1 MDGKGKSWLQIPM
14 RVNTVVV
21 NSKESSMHKR
31 LELRNTRG
39 RSLYTCII
47 FQIRSVILQSS
58 AWQWFWIKLCPG
70 YYLKLLRL
78 YGNVAGIYHP
88 IKPNIRPV
96 YHCIESQLG
105 TLRKGAVGAWHVA
118 CGWVIYVCDIHLH
131 LNYIQVLNMTTQDL
145 KRVTV
150 SFILYQLSS
159 MTLRV

>member
-58 AWQWFWIKLCPG
+58 A
-70 YYLKLLRL
+70 
-78 YGNVAGIYHP
+78 
-88 IKPNIRPV
+88 
-96 YHCIESQLG
+96 SQ
-105 TLRKGAVGAWHVA
+105 
-118 CGWVIYVCDIHLH
+118 
-131 LNYIQVLNMTTQDL
+131 
-145 KRVTV
+145 
-150 SFILYQLSS
+150 
-159 MTLRV
+159 